1 VKFTLRHAASA
12 QRFSIK
18 ARRRLRIT
26 ANISDEKTLD
36 PLIELLIELD
46 KSILVAESSNC
57 KIKAGVQKPILRSQ
71 FVEIGYLER
80 LCKKLSYPWYWPV
93 F

>member
-1 VKFTLRHAASA
+1 LHGNAPKELFNGIIDALGGMRHLIPARIVCAS
-12 QRFSIK
+12 
-18 ARRRLRIT
+18 
-26 ANISDEKTLD
+26 D